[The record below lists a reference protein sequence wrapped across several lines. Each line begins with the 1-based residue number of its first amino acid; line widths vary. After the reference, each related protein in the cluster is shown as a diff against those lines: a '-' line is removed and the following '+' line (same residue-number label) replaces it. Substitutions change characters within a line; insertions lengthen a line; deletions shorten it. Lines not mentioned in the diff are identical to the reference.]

1 MKIRLTIAQVTAV
14 IDRLEALQ
22 ASSTPIGDAVIVK
35 DPIAN
40 AAALEQEAALKES
53 IIILKTA
60 LQEELESTQLRL
72 DSVIKELGDH
82 GYTEIT
88 EDFDKVKENIR
99 LQSTKVEDKYF
110 DEFGNIKRNDLLSK

>member
-14 IDRLEALQ
+14 IDKLE
-22 ASSTPIGDAVIVK
+22 SSSIHTDLDNSAVIIDKAKEVGSE
-35 DPIAN
+35 IS
-40 AAALEQEAALKES
+40 LKES

-82 GYTEIT
+82 GYKEIT
-88 EDFDKVKENIR
+88 EDFNKVKENIK

-110 DEFGNIKRNDLLSK
+110 DEFGKIK

>member
-14 IDRLEALQ
+14 IDKLE
-22 ASSTPIGDAVIVK
+22 SSSIPTDLDNSAVIIDKAIDKAIEVGSE
-35 DPIAN
+35 IS
-40 AAALEQEAALKES
+40 LKES

-72 DSVIKELGDH
+72 NSVIKELGDH
-82 GYTEIT
+82 GYKEIT
-88 EDFDKVKENIR
+88 EDFNKVKENIR

-110 DEFGNIKRNDLLSK
+110 DELGKIK